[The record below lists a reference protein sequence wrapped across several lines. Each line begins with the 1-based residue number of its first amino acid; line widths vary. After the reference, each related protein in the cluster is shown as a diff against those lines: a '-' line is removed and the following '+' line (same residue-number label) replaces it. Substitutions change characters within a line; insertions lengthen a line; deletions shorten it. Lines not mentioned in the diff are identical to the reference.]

1 MPKKITLEDVGKLY
15 NDEIIQYNDNTKV
28 LNIPH
33 RNYNQALQRK
43 FQRGA
48 KQNAAWDKD
57 HPVAAKWRNVVTT
70 IPFAVAAAPFA
81 TAAINT
87 GKVIR
92 TIPKVAKTINTIAK
106 SPIGKIISKAKPYI
120 NGTLALSGIAHG
132 VNEIKNTGFTP
143 QAALDLSLAYP
154 ALKNIL
160 PKTTYTPIKGYN
172 IENKTN
178 IKGYLPFNENKKPN
192 YGSYIKIPSTG
203 QIIPLT
209 DETIAPRREL
219 IKRINLGF
227 SRRYGYK
234 PIPLKAS
241 KTRFDTENAIK
252 SLMEQHNTFV
262 RGVRDERP
270 FREST
275 NAALIK
281 EGLEPTTENRLQ
293 YYATHYAGDTGHGRA
308 NKHTGR
314 DIGTLYTSNMPTVG
328 KGYSI
333 PFSSVEQ
340 VPGGVYAV
348 RRPLDFSSK
357 NLADWVINN
366 DFKFHGMSNTI
377 SGSNYFDYELPY
389 YLKTGKSL
397 RKEFNELNPINKSDI
412 VKKVKDKYYEVDN
425 LYLDNIINNI
435 KSIYPNFKVPIPI
448 IQNTPQSKAVL
459 TALEKTYKQLQSKK
473 FKFDTKIIKDF
484 LSKHK
489 DIKYDIVFDDDAPY
503 VYNLYNN
510 TITSTGSSK
519 SSLEQLKRYNDEL
532 QSITKTYFND
542 DMLNDIM
549 NEELSKISYYSAIH
563 KKALEQEIKK
573 EIQRKYIERSKYD
586 ISDYAKSKGLIP
598 TKQRSLLFGDV
609 VDPINRTRFSLQEP
623 QQHFVFEGPV
633 GEKGLN
639 IVRKYSKEELD
650 PLPYTARGHR
660 GAWGQNL
667 SRKVKKYGGI
677 KI

>member
-1 MPKKITLEDVGKLY
+1 MPKKITLEDVGRFY
-15 NDEIIQYNDNTKV
+15 NDEIIQHNDNTKV

-57 HPVAAKWRNVVTT
+57 HPVAAKWRNVATT
-70 IPFAVAAAPFA
+70 IPFAIAAAPFA
-81 TAAINT
+81 TAAINA

-106 SPIGKIISKAKPYI
+106 SPVGKIISKAKPYI
-120 NGTLALSGIAHG
+120 NGTLALSGITHG

-160 PKTTYTPIKGYN
+160 PKITYTPIKGYN

-192 YGSYIKIPSTG
+192 YGSYIRIPSTG

-209 DETIAPRREL
+209 DE
-219 IKRINLGF
+219 N
-227 SRRYGYK
+227 
-234 PIPLKAS
+234 
-241 KTRFDTENAIK
+241 
-252 SLMEQHNTFV
+252 
-262 RGVRDERP
+262 
-270 FREST
+270 
-275 NAALIK
+275 
-281 EGLEPTTENRLQ
+281 
-293 YYATHYAGDTGHGRA
+293 
-308 NKHTGR
+308 
-314 DIGTLYTSNMPTVG
+314 
-328 KGYSI
+328 
-333 PFSSVEQ
+333 
-340 VPGGVYAV
+340 
-348 RRPLDFSSK
+348 
-357 NLADWVINN
+357 
-366 DFKFHGMSNTI
+366 
-377 SGSNYFDYELPY
+377 
-389 YLKTGKSL
+389 
-397 RKEFNELNPINKSDI
+397 
-412 VKKVKDKYYEVDN
+412 
-425 LYLDNIINNI
+425 
-435 KSIYPNFKVPIPI
+435 
-448 IQNTPQSKAVL
+448 
-459 TALEKTYKQLQSKK
+459 
-473 FKFDTKIIKDF
+473 
-484 LSKHK
+484 
-489 DIKYDIVFDDDAPY
+489 
-503 VYNLYNN
+503 
-510 TITSTGSSK
+510 
-519 SSLEQLKRYNDEL
+519 
-532 QSITKTYFND
+532 
-542 DMLNDIM
+542 
-549 NEELSKISYYSAIH
+549 
-563 KKALEQEIKK
+563 
-573 EIQRKYIERSKYD
+573 D